1 MKIYLTILFF
11 LIFEAS
17 FAWCAESMCKIMD
30 LKGSVVYN
38 GCCQYSGN
46 TVITNKAL
54 SLNGVFFSWMTKKM
68 VIRKKLVS
76 KEIKLIC

>member
-1 MKIYLTILFF
+1 MKIYLTILIF

-17 FAWCAESMCKIMD
+17 FAWCAESICKIMD

-38 GCCQYSGN
+38 GGCQYSGN
-46 TVITNKAL
+46 TVFTNKAL
-54 SLNGVFFSWMTKKM
+54 SLNGVFFLDDKKM
-68 VIRKKLVS
+68 VFRKKLAS